1 MDNSEIF
8 VWNAYDLET
17 GRKLNDKPLNVNQAY
32 QAMVDNYDP
41 DRARCGATR
50 LEIETEIKEQ
60 NGEV

>member
-1 MDNSEIF
+1 MEDSEIF

-17 GRKLNDKPLNVNQAY
+17 GRKLNDRLLNVNQAY

-50 LEIETEIKEQ
+50 LEIETEIKES
-60 NGEV
+60 GDE